1 MDAVIYYFT
10 GTGNSL
16 AVARELAARL
26 NADLRSMKSAVDGT
40 SLEIPRGATLGIV
53 FPVYN
58 HRIPY
63 IVKRFADG
71 LRGVESGYVFAVC
84 TYGDSPCIA
93 LPYLSKQLEAAGLRL
108 DAGFSVK
115 MPYNYVSPRDG
126 FSGLFKPFALRTIS
140 EEERDR
146 LLTEAASKA
155 ERICDAVRVRAKGPI
170 EAEYQRLEGAIDFLN
185 LRETLQ
191 KRMWLGIGGFRGKTN
206 LTYLESIQLMD
217 HAFFCDGRCTRCGTC
232 AKVCP
237 VGNIAMT
244 EGGPVWQHHCEQ
256 CFACL
261 QWCPMSA
268 LQYGSGT
275 TGLPRY
281 HHPDVTLSDMLR

>member
-1 MDAVIYYFT
+1 MDAVIYYFS

-26 NADLRSMKSAVDGT
+26 KADLRTMKSAMDGV
-40 SLEIPRGATLGIV
+40 SLRFPRGASLGIV

-63 IVKRFADG
+63 IVKRFAAR
-71 LRGVESGYVFAVC
+71 LRGVEAGYIFAVC

-93 LPYLSKQLEAAGLRL
+93 LEYLSGLLAAKGLRL
-108 DAGFSVK
+108 DAGFGVK
-115 MPYNYVSPRDG
+115 MPYNYLNPRNG
-126 FSGLFKPFALRTIS
+126 LAGLFKPFALRTVTYTEQNRI
-140 EEERDR
+140 
-146 LLTEAASKA
+146 LAEAASKT
-155 ERICDAVRVRAKGPI
+155 EKICELIRARAKDTI
-170 EAEYQRLEGAIDFLN
+170 EVEHGRLEHAIDSLN

-191 KRMWLGIGGFRGKTN
+191 KRVWLKIGGYRGKTD

-217 HAFFCDGRCTRCGTC
+217 HAFSCDEHCTRCGTC

-237 VGNIAMT
+237 VGNIALT
-244 EGGPVWQHHCEQ
+244 EGGPVWRHHCEQ

-261 QWCPMSA
+261 QWCPASA
-268 LQYGSGT
+268 LQFGSGT
-275 TGLPRY
+275 TGCPRY
-281 HHPDVTLSDMLR
+281 HHPDVSLSDMLL